1 MAVKTEASMWVAA
14 VQLNSTPDM
23 DRNLARARALI
34 QEAAGRGAQLI
45 ALPEHFAY
53 LGPED
58 QTPPSAQPLDGPLV
72 KEFRELARK
81 LKIFLLLGSFPEL
94 TGPEA
99 CPFNTSVLLSPQ
111 GEILA
116 CYRKMHLFDVDLA
129 PGPSYRESRV
139 MQAGTELAVT
149 PLPGTP
155 FTAGLAICYD
165 LRFPE
170 LFRALT
176 AQGANLLLL
185 PAAFTLTTGRDHWE
199 VLVRARAIENLAYV
213 IAPAQY
219 GQHSPGRRSYG
230 RALIVDPWGLILA
243 QAPDGEGVIYA
254 RLDPERLERLRRE
267 LPCLSHRRMK

>member
-1 MAVKTEASMWVAA
+1 MRVAA
-14 VQLNSTPDM
+14 LQLNSTPDM
-23 DRNLARARALI
+23 DHNLSRARALI
-34 QEAAGRGAQLI
+34 QEAASQGAQLI

-58 QTPPSAQPLDGPLV
+58 LKPPSAQPLDGPLV
-72 KEFRELARK
+72 SEFEDLARK
-81 LKIFLLLGSFPEL
+81 LGVFLLLGSFPEL
-94 TGPEA
+94 TPGESR
-99 CPFNTSVLLSPQ
+99 PFNTSVLLSPQ

-116 CYRKMHLFDVDLA
+116 SYRKMHLFDVDLDQ
-129 PGPSYRESRV
+129 GPRYRESQFI
-139 MQAGTELAVT
+139 QAGTELAVV

-176 AQGANLLLL
+176 AQGMDLLLL
-185 PAAFTLTTGRDHWE
+185 PAAFTLATGRDHWE
-199 VLVRARAIENLAYV
+199 VLIRARAIENQCYV
-213 IAPAQY
+213 IAPAQW
-219 GQHSPGRRSYG
+219 GQHSPGRRSFG

-254 RLDPERLERLRRE
+254 RLDHDRLQRLRRE
-267 LPCLSHRRMK
+267 LPCLRHRRLS

>member
-1 MAVKTEASMWVAA
+1 MWVAA
-14 VQLNSTPDM
+14 VQLNSTPDL

-34 QEAAGRGAQLI
+34 EEAAGRGAQLI

-53 LGPED
+53 LGPQD
-58 QTPPSAQPLDGPLV
+58 QNPPSAQPLNGPLV
-72 KEFRELARK
+72 SEFRELARK
-81 LKIFLLLGSFPEL
+81 LGVFLLLGSFPEL
-94 TGPEA
+94 IPGEA
-99 CPFNTSVLLSPQ
+99 KPFNTSLLLSPQ

-116 CYRKMHLFDVDLA
+116 RYRKMHLFDVDLFK
-129 PGPSYRESRV
+129 GPSYQESRA
-139 MQAGTELAVT
+139 MQAGTDLAVA

-170 LFRALT
+170 LFRALS
-176 AQGANLLLL
+176 AQKADLLLL

-199 VLVRARAIENLAYV
+199 VLVRARAIENQAYV
-213 IAPAQY
+213 LAPAQF

-230 RALIVDPWGLILA
+230 RSLIVDPWGLILA

-254 RLDPERLERLRRE
+254 RLDHERLQKLRRE
-267 LPCLSHRRMK
+267 LPCLHHRRLP

>member
-1 MAVKTEASMWVAA
+1 MWVAA

-23 DRNLARARALI
+23 EHNLTRARALI
-34 QEAAGRGAQLI
+34 QEAAGRGVELI

-58 QTPPSAQPLDGPLV
+58 ENPPSAQPLDGPLV
-72 KEFRELARK
+72 GEFRELARK
-81 LKIFLLLGSFPEL
+81 LKVFLLLGSFPEL
-94 TGPEA
+94 APGEA
-99 CPFNTSVLLSPQ
+99 LPFNTSVLLSPQ

-116 CYRKMHLFDVDLA
+116 TYRKMHLFDVDLDK
-129 PGPSYRESRV
+129 GPRYRESQFI
-139 MQAGTELAVT
+139 QAGTEPAVA

-170 LFRALT
+170 LFRALS
-176 AQGANLLLL
+176 AQGADLLLL
-185 PAAFTLTTGRDHWE
+185 PAAFTLATGRDHWE
-199 VLVRARAIENLAYV
+199 VLVRARAMENQAYV
-213 IAPAQY
+213 IAPAQW

-254 RLDPERLERLRRE
+254 RLDHDRLQRLRRE
-267 LPCLSHRRMK
+267 LPCLNHRRLK

>member
-1 MAVKTEASMWVAA
+1 MWVAA
-14 VQLNSTPDM
+14 VQLNSTPDLAH
-23 DRNLARARALI
+23 NLAQARTLI
-34 QEAAGRGAQLI
+34 EEAASRGAQLI

-58 QTPPSAQPLDGPLV
+58 KNPPSAQPLEGPLV
-72 KEFRELARK
+72 SEFRELARK
-81 LKIFLLLGSFPEL
+81 LGVFLLLGSFPEL

-99 CPFNTSVLLSPQ
+99 RPFNTSVLLSPQ

-116 CYRKMHLFDVDLA
+116 RYRKIHLFDVDLA
-129 PGPSYRESRV
+129 KGPSYRES
-139 MQAGTELAVT
+139 QFIQGGTELAVV
-149 PLPGTP
+149 PLPSTP

-170 LFRALT
+170 LFRALSVQK
-176 AQGANLLLL
+176 ADLLLL

-213 IAPAQY
+213 IAPAQF

-230 RALIVDPWGLILA
+230 RSLIVDPWGLVLA

-254 RLDPERLERLRRE
+254 HLDHDRVKRLRRE
-267 LPCLSHRRMK
+267 LPCLHHRQLK

>member
-1 MAVKTEASMWVAA
+1 MWIAA

-23 DRNLARARALI
+23 DHNLARARTLI
-34 QEAAGRGAQLI
+34 GEAASRGAQLI

-58 QTPPSAQPLDGPLV
+58 QKPPSAQPLDGPLV
-72 KEFRELARK
+72 SDFRDLAGK
-81 LKIFLLLGSFPEL
+81 LGVFLLLGSFPEMA
-94 TGPEA
+94 GDEERPY
-99 CPFNTSVLLSPQ
+99 NTSVLLGPQ
-111 GEILA
+111 GDILA
-116 CYRKMHLFDVDLA
+116 TYRKMHLFDVDLSK
-129 PGPSYRESRV
+129 GPSYKESQVIR
-139 MQAGTELAVT
+139 AGAELAVA

-176 AQGANLLLL
+176 AQGADLLFL

-199 VLVRARAIENLAYV
+199 VLVRARAIENQCYV
-213 IAPAQY
+213 IAPAQW

-230 RALIVDPWGLILA
+230 RSLIIDPWGLILA

-254 RLDPERLERLRRE
+254 RLDHERLKKLRRE
-267 LPCLSHRRMK
+267 LPCLHHRRLW

>member
-1 MAVKTEASMWVAA
+1 MWVAA

-34 QEAAGRGAQLI
+34 EEAASRGAQLI

-58 QTPPSAQPLDGPLV
+58 KQPPSAQPLDGPLV
-72 KEFRELARK
+72 GEFRELAGK
-81 LKIFLLLGSFPEL
+81 LGVFLLLGSFPEL
-94 TGPEA
+94 TAAGARPY
-99 CPFNTSVLLSPQ
+99 NTSVLLSPQ
-111 GEILA
+111 GDILA
-116 CYRKMHLFDVDLA
+116 TYRKMHLFDVDLA
-129 PGPSYRESRV
+129 KGPRYRESQFI
-139 MQAGTELAVT
+139 QAGEELAVA
-149 PLPGTP
+149 PLPGAP

-176 AQGANLLLL
+176 TRGADLLLL
-185 PAAFTLTTGRDHWE
+185 PAAFTLATGRDHWE
-199 VLVRARAIENLAYV
+199 VLVRARAIENQCYV
-213 IAPAQY
+213 IAPAQW

-254 RLDPERLERLRRE
+254 HLDHEHLKRLRRE
-267 LPCLSHRRMK
+267 LPCLHHRRLQ